1 MSTDLH
7 TLSGA
12 FALNALSA
20 EEADEF
26 RRHLEACAVCRQ
38 EVRELQQAAARMGM
52 SEAVPPPAYLK
63 ARVLS
68 AADRTPQLPPRTT
81 GRDTGAGGEGGTGG
95 TGGTVIE
102 VAPHRWGRR
111 MLLAAAAV
119 VLVVAGGIGISQ
131 LGNGS
136 DEQQSLLAEG
146 VVRVFEADDAHQ
158 AEMPTE
164 IGGKIRVAA
173 SPELNQMAVDTDE
186 LPPLDDQHVYQLW
199 AVQGEAMQ
207 SVAVLEPE
215 KGAYMDM
222 PTPDTEVAITVEPLG
237 GSEQPTT
244 DPIMRVNPSE
254 I

>member
-20 EEADEF
+20 EEAEQF
-26 RRHLEACAVCRQ
+26 RQHLEACAVCRQ

-52 SEAVPPPAYLK
+52 SEAALPPAYLK
-63 ARVLS
+63 VRVLS
-68 AADRTPQLPPRTT
+68 AADRTPQLPPRT
-81 GRDTGAGGEGGTGG
+81 GGAGG
-95 TGGTVIE
+95 GGTVIE
-102 VAPHRWGRR
+102 VPPHRWGRR
-111 MLLAAAAV
+111 LLLAAAAV

-131 LGNGS
+131 IGNDSG
-136 DEQQSLLAEG
+136 EQQSLLAEG
-146 VVRVFEADDAHQ
+146 VVRVFEADDAHK

-164 IGGKIRVAA
+164 NGGKIRVAA

-186 LPPLDDQHVYQLW
+186 LPPLDGQHVYQLW
-199 AVQGEAMQ
+199 AVHGEAME

>member
-12 FALNALSA
+12 YALNALSA
-20 EEADEF
+20 EEAEQF
-26 RRHLEACAVCRQ
+26 RRHLEECPACSQ
-38 EVRELQQAAARMGM
+38 EVRELQQAAGTMGM
-52 SEAVPPPAYLK
+52 SEAVPPPAYLR
-63 ARVLS
+63 ARVLA
-68 AADRTPQLPPRTT
+68 AADRTPQLPPQVTR
-81 GRDTGAGGEGGTGG
+81 GN
-95 TGGTVIE
+95 VIE
-102 VAPHRWGRR
+102 VPRHRWGTRF
-111 MLLAAAAV
+111 LLAAAAV
-119 VLVVAGGIGISQ
+119 VVIVAGAIGISQ
-131 LGNGS
+131 IGDDGAG
-136 DEQQSLLAEG
+136 EQQSLLADG
-146 VVRVFEADDAHQ
+146 VVRVFEADDARS
-158 AEMPTE
+158 ATMATE
-164 IGGKIRVAA
+164 NGGEISVAA

-199 AVQGEAMQ
+199 AVHDGAMQ

-237 GSEQPTT
+237 GSAQPTT

>member
-20 EEADEF
+20 EEAEQF
-26 RRHLEACAVCRQ
+26 RRHLDACAVCRQ
-38 EVRELQQAAARMGM
+38 EVRELQEAAARMGM
-52 SEAVPPPAYLK
+52 SEAVPPPAYLR

-68 AADRTPQLPPRTT
+68 AADRTPQQPPRTGT
-81 GRDTGAGGEGGTGG
+81 PGASAG
-95 TGGTVIE
+95 GGTVVE
-102 VAPHRWGRR
+102 VPPHRWGRR
-111 MLLAAAAV
+111 LLLAAAAV
-119 VLVVAGGIGISQ
+119 VLVVTGGIGISQ
-131 LGNGS
+131 LGDDS
-136 DEQQSLLAEG
+136 DQQSLLADG
-146 VVRVFEADDAHQ
+146 VVRVFEASDAHK

-164 IGGKIRVAA
+164 NGGTIRVAA

-186 LPPLDDQHVYQLW
+186 LPPLDDRHVYQLW
-199 AVQGEAMQ
+199 AVHGDAME
-207 SVAVLEPE
+207 SVTVLEPE

-222 PTPDTEVAITVEPLG
+222 PTPDTEVAITVEPAG

-244 DPIMRVNPSE
+244 EPIMRVNPSQ

>member
-20 EEADEF
+20 EEAEQF
-26 RRHLEACAVCRQ
+26 RRHLQDCAVCRQ
-38 EVRELQQAAARMGM
+38 EVRELQQAAARMGA

-68 AADRTPQLPPRTT
+68 AADRTPQLPPRT
-81 GRDTGAGGEGGTGG
+81 GG
-95 TGGTVIE
+95 GGTVIE
-102 VAPHRWGRR
+102 VSPHRWGRR

-131 LGNGS
+131 LGNEP

-146 VVRVFEADDAHQ
+146 VVRVFEAEDAHR

-164 IGGKIRVAA
+164 NGGTIRVAA

-199 AVQGEAMQ
+199 AVHDGAMQ
-207 SVAVLEPE
+207 SVGVLEPD

-222 PTPDTEVAITVEPLG
+222 PTPDTEVAITVEPVG